1 MGLLDAINKE
11 DRIEVTF
18 SIFYRLV
25 RESAKCELVMNAVD
39 CDVPH
44 RYIREMCSGESEG
57 PADEKKPMS
66 QILRER
72 EEFFRN
78 TKEEGDE

>member
-1 MGLLDAINKE
+1 MGLMDVFNKE

-18 SIFYRLV
+18 STFYKLV

-44 RYIREMCSGESEG
+44 RYIREMCSGKSEE
-57 PADEKKPMS
+57 PDDKQKPVG

-72 EEFFRN
+72 EEYFRN
-78 TKEEGDE
+78 TKEAGDE

>member
-1 MGLLDAINKE
+1 MGLVDAINKE

-18 SIFYRLV
+18 STFYRLV
-25 RESAKCELVMNAVD
+25 RESAKCELIVNAVG

-44 RYIREMCSGESEG
+44 RYIREMCSGKSEE
-57 PADEKKPMS
+57 PADEQKPVS

-72 EEFFRN
+72 EEYFRN
-78 TKEEGDE
+78 TKEAEDE

>member
-1 MGLLDAINKE
+1 MGLVDAFNKE

-18 SIFYRLV
+18 STFYKLV
-25 RESAKCELVMNAVD
+25 KESAKYELVVNAVN

-44 RYIREMCSGESEG
+44 RYIREMCSGESE
-57 PADEKKPMS
+57 EQKPVG

-72 EEFFRN
+72 EEYFRN
-78 TKEEGDE
+78 TKEAGDDE

>member
-18 SIFYRLV
+18 STFYRLV
-25 RESAKCELVMNAVD
+25 RESAKCELVVNAVG

-44 RYIREMCSGESEG
+44 RYIREMCSGKSEE
-57 PADEKKPMS
+57 PADEQKPVG

-72 EEFFRN
+72 EEYFRN
-78 TKEEGDE
+78 TKEAGDE